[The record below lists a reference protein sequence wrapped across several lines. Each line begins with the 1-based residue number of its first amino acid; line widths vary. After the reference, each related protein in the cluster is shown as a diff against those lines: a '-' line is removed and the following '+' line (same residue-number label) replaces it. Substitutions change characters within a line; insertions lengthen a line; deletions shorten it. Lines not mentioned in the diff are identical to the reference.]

1 MALMLRACLMLA
13 MVAPFGQVATWTDT
27 FSERRVD
34 PWRWHITSDGDFREW
49 SVQVAE
55 LPQAN
60 GSGRLALRADT
71 RGSSDETVKFL
82 GVRSVPSIDL
92 DRDVRIAVDL
102 DWNSQSNGSY
112 LSAAIVLSP
121 SATSQSP
128 FNASDWLKVEY
139 VGVPPGRNARMVIG
153 LKQGGHER
161 TLDNEGWPGRGRQG
175 RPIGVQHL
183 VIVCSRGALQV
194 WENGMLAYES
204 KEKVIGFATAYLYL
218 QMSSHSNYSART
230 VYFDNVRVEQP
241 HNP

>member
-13 MVAPFGQVATWTDT
+13 MVAPFSQVATWTDT
-27 FSERRVD
+27 FSEPRVD
-34 PWRWHITSDGDFREW
+34 PRRWHLTSDGDFREW

-55 LPQAN
+55 LPQAS

-82 GVRSVPSIDL
+82 GVRSVPSLDL
-92 DRDVRIAVDL
+92 DREVRISVDL
-102 DWNSQSNGSY
+102 DWNSQTNGSY

-161 TLDNEGWPGRGRQG
+161 TLENEGWPGRGREG
-175 RPIGVQHL
+175 RRIGLQHL
-183 VIVCSRGALQV
+183 VIVCRRGALQV
-194 WENGMLAYES
+194 WENETLMYES
-204 KEKVIGFATAYLYL
+204 KERVIGFDSAYLYL
-218 QMSSHSNYSART
+218 QMSSHSNYPART
-230 VYFDNVRVEQP
+230 VYFDNVRVEDLNSP
-241 HNP
+241 